1 MEIDFNDIDEQIF
14 DKVPKKKKQLSEKQ
28 LAALAKGREK
38 VKEKRLAKMREA
50 ADVKA
55 AKEAKAVEKSK
66 AKMTRMEQARS
77 KVQTTSRRK
86 KVEKFNDNKYRIL
99 ENFDDE
105 NDFNDFARAL
115 DTIDEDLMASPKKLK
130 KYLGDMINANGGN
143 IDY

>member
-1 MEIDFNDIDEQIF
+1 MEMEIDDEIF
-14 DKVPKKKKQLSEKQ
+14 IKEPKKKKQLSDKQ

-38 VKEKRLAKMREA
+38 VKEKRMAKMREA
-50 ADVKA
+50 AEVKA

-77 KVQTTSRRK
+77 KVQTTARRK
-86 KVEKFNDNKYRIL
+86 KIEKFNDHKYRIL
-99 ENFDDE
+99 EEYDDE

-115 DTIDEDLMASPKKLK
+115 DSVDEDLMASPKKLK
-130 KYLGDMINANGGN
+130 KYLGDMITANGGN